1 MFRIRRFNILKT
13 STVVALMYMVIVTVI
28 FVPFLLL
35 VGIAGMS
42 VNDGPTQGAGA
53 IGVLGIGVFVVLFY
67 GILGWVFTAIA
78 CAVYNIVAGWVG
90 GIEVQVEQVTP
101 PTPPPA
107 WLAPGTT
114 PPSAP
119 PTAPPPSAPAS

>member
-1 MFRIRRFNILKT
+1 
-13 STVVALMYMVIVTVI
+13 
-28 FVPFLLL
+28 
-35 VGIAGMS
+35 
-42 VNDGPTQGAGA
+42 
-53 IGVLGIGVFVVLFY
+53 VLGIGVFVVLFY